1 MRIAA
6 LMLGAALAAGC
17 SNLFHSDAK
26 PEQTYV
32 LRAPGPA
39 DAPAGTAGTTGTA
52 APAATAAPLAELGSI
67 QVLHPIGAPGLDG
80 PRIILVQAD
89 HRMNFYVGSR
99 WAAPLPDVVEALA
112 VETLRAAGE
121 WQSVQD
127 SASAF
132 PPEYVLQISVRR
144 FEADYTAGAT
154 PQINVVLDCSLGARQ
169 GRELV
174 ASYVAQGSASAASD
188 RMREVVAAFERASN
202 TALASLE
209 AQTASATRAYAA
221 HAAAAR

>member
-1 MRIAA
+1 MRTAA
-6 LMLGAALAAGC
+6 LMLGALLAGGC
-17 SNLFHSDAK
+17 TNLFHSDAK

-32 LRAPGPA
+32 LRAA
-39 DAPAGTAGTTGTA
+39 ATAPAAAGTA
-52 APAATAAPLAELGSI
+52 APVASAVPLADLGAI
-67 QVLHPIGAPGLDG
+67 QVLHPVTAPGLDG
-80 PRIILVQAD
+80 PLIMLVQAD

-99 WAAPLPDVVEALA
+99 WPAPLPDVVESLA

-127 SASAF
+127 SGSAF
-132 PPEYVLQISVRR
+132 PVEYVLQISVRR
-144 FEADYTAGAT
+144 FEADYTAGT
-154 PQINVVLDCSLGARQ
+154 NPQVTVVLDCTLGARQ

-174 ASYVAQGSASAASD
+174 ASYVAEASAPAASD
-188 RMREVVAAFERASN
+188 RMREVVAAFERASG

-221 HAAAAR
+221 HAGATH

>member
-32 LRAPGPA
+32 LRAAGPA
-39 DAPAGTAGTTGTA
+39 DAPAGTAGTS
-52 APAATAAPLAELGSI
+52 APAATPAPLAELGSI
-67 QVLHPIGAPGLDG
+67 QVLHPVGAPGLDG

-99 WAAPLPDVVEALA
+99 WAAPLPDVIEALA

-127 SASAF
+127 STSAF

-144 FEADYTAGAT
+144 FEADYTTGGT
-154 PQINVVLDCSLGARQ
+154 PQINVVLDCTLGARQ

-174 ASYVAQGSASAASD
+174 ASYVAQGSAPAASD

>member
-6 LMLGAALAAGC
+6 LLLGAALAAGC

-39 DAPAGTAGTTGTA
+39 DAPAVTA
-52 APAATAAPLAELGSI
+52 ATPAPLAELGSI
-67 QVLHPIGAPGLDG
+67 QVLHPVGAPGLDG
-80 PRIILVQAD
+80 PHIILVQAD

-99 WAAPLPDVVEALA
+99 WAAPLPDVIEALA

-127 SASAF
+127 SSSAF
-132 PPEYVLQISVRR
+132 PPEYVLQVSVRR

-154 PQINVVLDCSLGARQ
+154 P
-169 GRELV
+169 
-174 ASYVAQGSASAASD
+174 
-188 RMREVVAAFERASN
+188 
-202 TALASLE
+202 
-209 AQTASATRAYAA
+209 
-221 HAAAAR
+221 